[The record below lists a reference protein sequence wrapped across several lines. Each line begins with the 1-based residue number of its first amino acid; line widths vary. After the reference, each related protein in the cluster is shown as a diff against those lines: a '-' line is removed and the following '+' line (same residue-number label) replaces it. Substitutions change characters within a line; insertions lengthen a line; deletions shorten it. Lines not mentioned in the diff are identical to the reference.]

1 MDGSFLLERARRAR
15 RLTQARLAA
24 LSGTSQATLSAYERG
39 LKSPSLKVASRILAS
54 MDYELT
60 LRARVD
66 WVEHHPPGIVA
77 FWAPNRLWTVEPPAC
92 FATIQMPDLIWES
105 ATTEWVMR
113 DRAGRRAAYEQL
125 IRRGLPQQMIRWID
139 GGLLVDLWDE
149 LNLPDPVREAWWPAI
164 SFATMPSTVG
174 GLDFFFFEDPAVA
187 SSARIRGYE
196 ALPPPPPPPPR
207 RFRYAV
213 RPRPAPDPQS
223 PRPRPPG
230 EAGSRRPKPS
240 P

>member
-1 MDGSFLLERARRAR
+1 MDGSFLLKRARRAR

-66 WVEHHPPGIVA
+66 WVEHHPPGIVK

-92 FATIQMPDLIWES
+92 FATIHMPDLIWES

-113 DRAGRRAAYEQL
+113 DRTGRRAAYEQL
-125 IRRGLPQQMIRWID
+125 IRRGLPQQMIRWVD

-164 SFATMPSTVG
+164 SFATMPSVVG
-174 GLDFFFFEDPAVA
+174 GLDFFLFENPEVA
-187 SSARIRGYE
+187 RSARIRGYE
-196 ALPPPPPPPPR
+196 ALPPPPPPLPPGR
-207 RFRYAV
+207 WRFV
-213 RPRPAPDPQS
+213 QHPVPPPDRQS
-223 PRPRPPG
+223 PRLRPRG
-230 EAGSRRPKPS
+230 EAGERRP
-240 P
+240 